1 MIYVRDKGRMCNNIL
16 QYGHVYAW
24 GRKNGKRTLS
34 MRFAYKYPYFHICDT
49 PGHNFF
55 RYLIGKFGA
64 KWGLLPIASYD
75 EPGGDGM
82 EQDRLLLETRNAV
95 AQGWEVR
102 HYDEFLEYF
111 DEIKALFAFKPE
123 VRDKVEGFV
132 RNNELSGSSRLG
144 MHIRRGDYARWHGGR
159 YFYSDEQYL
168 SAIKNLTEYLW
179 QKKGKPVTVFI
190 CGNDPSL
197 DEEKIK
203 GALERWA
210 SDKGDKENKG
220 LKVVFP
226 KGNPGEDLCLLSE
239 CDMLAG
245 PPSTFTLVAS
255 MYREIPLYR
264 IEDPSKRIVD
274 DDFGYFRELFRS
286 II

>member
-16 QYGHVYAW
+16 QYGHLYAW
-24 GRKNGKRTLS
+24 GRKHGRRTLS

-55 RYLIGKFGA
+55 RYLVGKFGA
-64 KWGLLPIASYD
+64 KWGLLPVASYD
-75 EPGGDGM
+75 EPGGETD
-82 EQDRLLLETRNAV
+82 EQERILSGSRNAV
-95 AQGWEVR
+95 AQGWEAR
-102 HYDEFLEYF
+102 YYEEFLEYF

-123 VRDKVEGFV
+123 VRDAAEKFI
-132 RNNELSGSSRLG
+132 RDNELPGSARLG
-144 MHIRRGDYARWHGGR
+144 LHIRRGDYARWHEGR
-159 YFYSDEQYL
+159 YFYSDAQYIE
-168 SAIKNLTEYLW
+168 AMKNLADFLW
-179 QKKGKPVTVFI
+179 KKQGKPVTIFV
-190 CGNDPSL
+190 CGNDPTL
-197 DEEKIK
+197 DEDKIREEMEKWARK
-203 GALERWA
+203 ER
-210 SDKGDKENKG
+210 GLQM

-239 CDMLAG
+239 CDLLAG

-264 IEDPSKRIVD
+264 IENPEKEVTDN
-274 DDFGYFRELFRS
+274 DFGYFRELFRS

>member
-16 QYGHVYAW
+16 QYGHLYAW
-24 GRKNGKRTLS
+24 GRKHNRRTLS

-64 KWGLLPIASYD
+64 KWGLFPIAAFN
-75 EPGGDGM
+75 EKGGSTE
-82 EQDRLLLETRNAV
+82 EQEKLLLTSHNAV
-95 AQGWEVR
+95 AEGWEAR
-102 HYDEFLEYF
+102 FYPEFLEYF
-111 DEIKALFAFKPE
+111 DEIRELFAFKPE
-123 VRDKVEGFV
+123 VKEAADKFIRE
-132 RNNELSGSSRLG
+132 NELPGSSRLG
-144 MHIRRGDYARWHGGR
+144 IHIRRGDYARWHGGR
-159 YFYSDEQYL
+159 YFYDDSQYI
-168 SAIKNLTEYLW
+168 SVIRNLVEYLW
-179 QKKGKPVTVFI
+179 KRDGRPVTVFV

-197 DEEKIK
+197 DEANLR
-203 GALERWA
+203 GSLEEWA
-210 SDKGDKENKG
+210 SREKGG
-220 LKVVFP
+220 SAPMLKIVFP

-239 CDMLAG
+239 CDLLAG

-264 IEDPSKRIVD
+264 IEDPSKKIED
-274 DDFGYFRELFRS
+274 GDFGYFRELFRS